1 MSYEKHTWETGEVI
15 TAEKLNNIEEGID
28 ESVVIFSSTFSG
40 SSGSNKYYFDLVITE
55 DKLNDINTKL
65 LNNSH
70 LIIGV
75 DYESPGQPSNIKN
88 RQYFTDYQYSY
99 DTDSNIFYITGYLI
113 TSVANRGQ
121 AGLEHQIM
129 TIYITNDNN
138 ATEYEEFKPNTLI
151 KDLIYS

>member
-1 MSYEKHTWETGEVI
+1 MYEKHTWETGEVI

-40 SSGSNKYYFDLVITE
+40 SSGSNKYYFDLDITE

-75 DYESPGQPSNIKN
+75 DYAFSGQPSNIKT
-88 RQYFTDYQYSY
+88 RQYFTDYHYSY
-99 DTDSNIFYITGYLI
+99 DSDSNIFSITGYLV
-113 TSVANRGQ
+113 TSAADRAQ
-121 AGLEHQIM
+121 AGFEHQVV
-129 TIYITNDNN
+129 TIWITNDNN
-138 ATEYEEFKPNTLI
+138 ATEDGEFKPNTFI
-151 KDLIYS
+151 RDTIYS